1 MEIKKSQGITAT
13 EKLLA
18 DLCEQSFL
26 KLWSYPNPCKDDGKE
41 LCDLIV
47 VFEDTVLIF
56 FDRESNRLRQS
67 HSDLP
72 TAWRRWKKEV
82 VDKQITTSRGAERY
96 IRSGREVFLDPSRTL
111 TLPVPIDPTVVRVHK
126 IVVAH
131 GAKEA
136 CLAQSPDNV
145 SGSLAIGYGD
155 VPSEEDD
162 PFFVHLDRDDP
173 VHLLD
178 SENLSIILTELDT
191 IYDFVSYLDAKVE
204 AIKRHRL
211 VCYCGEEDVL
221 AHYLGQYDKK
231 TKKHWIGAEPKFDW
245 VHIGEGE
252 WKGFAASSVYQTRK
266 RADEPSYLWDRLI
279 QITSENALA
288 GTLQGSGDPF
298 RQRSAIHWMAKEP
311 RFVRRELA
319 NKILEAMHRFPE
331 NDAPIVRYVTL
342 MPAFHDD
349 RARYVFLQLK
359 VTNKGDYETEYRP
372 RRQAL
377 LEIACGAA
385 KLKWPEINRVI
396 GIAIDAPKYAG
407 DINSEDLA
415 VMEFDEWDETIA
427 DQYRELNR
435 DIKFFETG
443 TMRQTRKRFREFPS
457 VRSDRPRRRKI
468 GRNELC
474 PCGSGKK
481 YKRCHGRSNGA
492 AT

>member
-1 MEIKKSQGITAT
+1 MGLQPAHCGNQKI
-13 EKLLA
+13 
-18 DLCEQSFL
+18 
-26 KLWSYPNPCKDDGKE
+26 
-41 LCDLIV
+41 
-47 VFEDTVLIF
+47 
-56 FDRESNRLRQS
+56 
-67 HSDLP
+67 
-72 TAWRRWKKEV
+72 
-82 VDKQITTSRGAERY
+82 SR
-96 IRSGREVFLDPSRTL
+96 D
-111 TLPVPIDPTVVRVHK
+111 
-126 IVVAH
+126 
-131 GAKEA
+131 
-136 CLAQSPDNV
+136 
-145 SGSLAIGYGD
+145 
-155 VPSEEDD
+155 
-162 PFFVHLDRDDP
+162 
-173 VHLLD
+173 
-178 SENLSIILTELDT
+178 
-191 IYDFVSYLDAKVE
+191 
-204 AIKRHRL
+204 
-211 VCYCGEEDVL
+211 
-221 AHYLGQYDKK
+221 
-231 TKKHWIGAEPKFDW
+231 
-245 VHIGEGE
+245 
-252 WKGFAASSVYQTRK
+252 
-266 RADEPSYLWDRLI
+266 
-279 QITSENALA
+279 
-288 GTLQGSGDPF
+288 
-298 RQRSAIHWMAKEP
+298 
-311 RFVRRELA
+311 
-319 NKILEAMHRFPE
+319 
-331 NDAPIVRYVTL
+331 
-342 MPAFHDD
+342 FHDD